1 MREEVERKE
10 MITFLLGKLR
20 LRCLAF
26 TQSGDFSKL
35 LDIWVWSSE
44 ERSGLKAEIWTP

>member
-10 MITFLLGKLR
+10 MTTSLVGKLS

-26 TQSGDFSKL
+26 TQSGDSSKV

-44 ERSGLKAEIWTP
+44 ERSGVKAEIWAH

>member
-10 MITFLLGKLR
+10 MITSLLGKLS

-26 TQSGDFSKL
+26 TQSGDSSKL
-35 LDIWVWSSE
+35 LIYG
-44 ERSGLKAEIWTP
+44 SGAQKRGLD